1 MRDRNI
7 LEELRKIKEKSSEG
21 DNCPICPYDKAC
33 SKINGAACYMYEDLN
48 SLIATGIINPTIEAI
63 PSTTDDVIIQTGG
76 GNFFSPTSKESND
89 MVNHPKHYT
98 MGKYECIDV
107 LEDVTK
113 DLKGAEAICTANAIK
128 YLWRW
133 KQKNG
138 IEDLKKA
145 KWYIQHLIDKG
156 AE

>member
-7 LEELRKIKEKSSEG
+7 LEELKIIEEKA
-21 DNCPICPYDKAC
+21 DANCPTCPYDEVCKKMEGTLC
-33 SKINGAACYMYEDLN
+33 NMHKDLQF
-48 SLIATGIINPTIEAI
+48 LIDGGVIKPTVEAI
-63 PSTTDDVIIQTGG
+63 PLATDDTIIQTREA
-76 GNFFSPTSKESND
+76 NFFPPISDLIENND

-113 DLKGAEAICTANAIK
+113 DLKGSEAICTANAIK

>member
-1 MRDRNI
+1 MENRDI
-7 LEELRKIKEKSSEG
+7 LEELREIKEKSSE
-21 DNCPICPYDKAC
+21 NCPTCPYIKVC
-33 SKINGAACYMYEDLN
+33 SKMNGAACDMYEDLN
-48 SLIATGIINPTIEAI
+48 FLIVTGIEPTIEAI
-63 PSTTDDVIIQTGG
+63 PPATDDIIIQTGG
-76 GNFFSPTSKESND
+76 GNFFSPISEESND